1 MRTQFICLA
10 LAIVLLCPFAS
21 AQQMKSNGP
30 YGGSIHSF
38 AVSGTNLF
46 VGTGGGGVFLSTDN
60 GSSWT
65 EVNSGL
71 MNTCVYSLAVSG
83 TNLIAGT
90 NGGVFLS
97 TNNGTSWTSTGPG
110 FAAEVFSLAVSG
122 TNLFAGT
129 IVYGIFL
136 STNNGRSWTAA
147 SAGLTNKWVWSLAVS
162 GTNLFAGTYG
172 GGLWRRSLS
181 QLVDVKLASREV
193 PAEFTLAQNFPNP
206 FNPST
211 TIKYELPKASDVRL
225 SVFDILGREVSV
237 LVNERRDA
245 GVHEEK
251 FDGSNLASGLYLYRL
266 QARDFVQT
274 RKLLLVR

>member
-1 MRTQFICLA
+1 MIFRCLS
-10 LAIVLLCPFAS
+10 LVLVFVLVCAYAS
-21 AQQMKSNGP
+21 AQWLQTNGP
-30 YGGSIHSF
+30 YGGSIR
-38 AVSGTNLF
+38 
-46 VGTGGGGVFLSTDN
+46 
-60 GSSWT
+60 
-65 EVNSGL
+65 
-71 MNTCVYSLAVSG
+71 C
-83 TNLIAGT
+83 
-90 NGGVFLS
+90 
-97 TNNGTSWTSTGPG
+97 
-110 FAAEVFSLAVSG
+110 
-122 TNLFAGT
+122 
-129 IVYGIFL
+129 
-136 STNNGRSWTAA
+136 
-147 SAGLTNKWVWSLAVS
+147 LAVS